1 MYVHVCIVPITWLL
15 SVYVIA
21 FRQKKNDLREMKKK
35 KNEKKLARMQVI
47 DQHREGEKQRWK
59 SFSAKV
65 SCAHWYTAYS
75 KSYYYNF

>member
-1 MYVHVCIVPITWLL
+1 M
-15 SVYVIA
+15 YVIA

-35 KNEKKLARMQVI
+35 KNEKKHARMQVI

-75 KSYYYNF
+75 ESYYYNF